1 MFNGGMTILN
11 YLKEVLLHER
21 CERCFRKK
29 PVEPVMR
36 NSIAGMKGVIYLC
49 DECREKYEW
58 EKLTIMC

>member
-21 CERCFRKK
+21 CERCFQKK

-49 DECREKYEW
+49 DECQEKYER
-58 EKLTIMC
+58 EKLTIMY